1 MLLLVDLLI
10 RLFYPNPASTTAN
23 VIVNIDKP
31 SLVELSLV
39 NMLGQVVYSSSMN
52 LSYAGMHQL
61 RLDVSSYDSGIYFV
75 KVQAG
80 NDVVAKKLMID

>member
-1 MLLLVDLLI
+1 
-10 RLFYPNPASTTAN
+10 
-23 VIVNIDKP
+23 
-31 SLVELSLV
+31 
-39 NMLGQVVYSSSMN
+39 MLGQVVYSNSMN